1 MGGLLPLWAA
11 SSPIIRGPLTE
22 QQLSSEEPGL
32 HWNEISIIVDERTPS
47 IGEVSASNC
56 KQAIAWHDTTRHK
69 NEMRRSFRHSVV
81 VDAIP

>member
-1 MGGLLPLWAA
+1 MKGEGERIWAPP
-11 SSPIIRGPLTE
+11 SPIIRGPLTE

-56 KQAIAWHDTTRHK
+56 KQTSIAGK
-69 NEMRRSFRHSVV
+69 
-81 VDAIP
+81 

>member
-1 MGGLLPLWAA
+1 MGC

-47 IGEVSASNC
+47 IGDVSA
-56 KQAIAWHDTTRHK
+56 KQSQANQHSKHNIAWHDTTRYK
-69 NEMRRSFRHSVV
+69 NEMRRSFRHSGV

>member
-1 MGGLLPLWAA
+1 MGGLLPLWAIS

-47 IGEVSASNC
+47 IGEVSA
-56 KQAIAWHDTTRHK
+56 KQSQASMA
-69 NEMRRSFRHSVV
+69 
-81 VDAIP
+81 